1 MLIRRYYVA
10 VVILLASSSVDAWDH
25 GIPLPQVSG
34 ILEQTK
40 FRIVHRTSEIP
51 VKPLVA
57 AMFLPQNRALN
68 TFLVDPGQP
77 LQSGTHTDIDP
88 DRPQRELIFAALSS
102 EYIVLYFWRGDWP
115 ADVRYMMIIQCDGSK
130 AKQVFYCTVDGQAK
144 TLADIQRLLKKQ
156 QVSVLGVS
164 ERI

>member
-1 MLIRRYYVA
+1 MLIRPYYVA
-10 VVILLASSSVDAWDH
+10 VVMLLASSSVDAFDH
-25 GIPLPQVSG
+25 GIPPRQVSR

-40 FRIVHRTSEIP
+40 FRLVRRTSEIP

-57 AMFLPQNRALN
+57 AKFLPENRALN

-77 LQSGTHTDIDP
+77 FQSGTHTDIDP
-88 DRPQRELIFAALSS
+88 DRPERQLIFAALSA

-115 ADVRYMMIIQCDGSK
+115 ADVRYMMVIRCDGSK
-130 AKQVFYCTVDGQAK
+130 AKQVFYCTVDGKAN
-144 TLADIQRLLKKQ
+144 TLADIQRLLNKQ